1 MKNGEIF
8 KKTMPFVWG
17 RFGMQLLL
25 NVGMI
30 IYFAILVGL
39 FIMLIE
45 SQAIIAVIIGLIGL
59 PIGLKIY
66 SFGCE
71 YIGYMIKAAHVAVIG
86 ELSLYGK
93 VPDGV
98 KITEYGKNKVK
109 ERFLTANAFFAIDKL
124 MSSAVKQIQNM
135 ITKVG
140 NVFEKVEIIQTIIKI
155 VNIFVGIVL
164 GYVDEAVLARVFQK
178 KEDGAWKASADGVVL
193 YFQNWKEILKNALL
207 ITVGII
213 AFYAI
218 GIGLIYA
225 VAAGLSLVSD
235 LWVILL
241 IFAAYF
247 LIDVIKVSF
256 IDSYV
261 TIAVVNKYL
270 PLTINQTPAID
281 IYEKAQGWSKKFKEM
296 CDKAKTEPQPV
307 VQAAVAGVPGMAM
320 AMPNNSVATQ
330 QPQVIMGQ
338 PGAVQPMMPQQPVII
353 NQTPTTQ
360 VVTPNQM
367 APQQQ
372 VAQTRVVPQPVVQ
385 QPIVQPQVAQQ
396 LTPHPTQPVQPIVQP
411 QPVQQPVVAPVA
423 SPQVQ
428 PQTQVQQLPN
438 NNGQM

>member
-372 VAQTRVVPQPVVQ
+372 VAQPQVVPQPVVQ
-385 QPIVQPQVAQQ
+385 PQVLPQP
-396 LTPHPTQPVQPIVQP
+396 TPHPTQPVQPIVQP